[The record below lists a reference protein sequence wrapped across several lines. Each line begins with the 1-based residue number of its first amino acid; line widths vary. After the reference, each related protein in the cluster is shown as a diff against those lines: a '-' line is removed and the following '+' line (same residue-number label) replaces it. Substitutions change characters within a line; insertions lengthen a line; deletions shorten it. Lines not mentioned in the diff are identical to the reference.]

1 MYSGKGVLRH
11 QDHRIKATF
20 GIHGI
25 LCSFSG
31 AISQPA
37 PSFRCSAVSLTYS
50 AIAEMTGRT
59 FFEGIV
65 GPKNIRISIGNE
77 VIVSGQLDSPID
89 SATRI
94 SGKVSWVQ
102 I

>member
-1 MYSGKGVLRH
+1 VLRH

-20 GIHGI
+20 GVHGI

-37 PSFRCSAVSLTYS
+37 YSFRCSAVSLTYS

-59 FFEGIV
+59 HSKGIV